1 MRILGISTAAGVAS
15 FGLIDEEKVLAE
27 GTLSGNIAEKILF
40 YVKEAGIEPKDI
52 DGISVA
58 VGPGSYSGL
67 RAGVATA
74 KTLAQTLSI
83 PIVGVPTLD
92 AIAYNFIDVQGTIA
106 VILDARSDEYNFAL
120 FGASNGKLN
129 RLTDDIVIKLDR
141 LADKLK
147 KITGNIYLAGKL
159 SEIKERIVG
168 DNFHFADETNSY
180 PYGINVAKI
189 GLALIKSGK
198 TDDPIK
204 LVPNYSHKPNIREYK
219 KA

>member
-1 MRILGISTAAGVAS
+1 
-15 FGLIDEEKVLAE
+15 LIDEEKVLAE

-40 YVKEAGIEPKDI
+40 YINEAGIEPKEI
-52 DGISVA
+52 NGIAVA
-58 VGPGSYSGL
+58 LGPGSYSGL

-83 PIVGVPTLD
+83 PLVGVPTLD
-92 AIAYNFIDVQGTIA
+92 AIAYNLINVQGTIA

-120 FGASNGKLN
+120 FGASRGKLA
-129 RLTDDIVIKLDR
+129 RLTDDIVLKLDHIIK
-141 LADKLK
+141 KLSN
-147 KITGNIYLAGKL
+147 ITGEIYLAGKL
-159 SEIKERIVG
+159 SGIAGKVIG
-168 DNFHFADETNSY
+168 DNFHFTDEINSH

-189 GLALIKSGK
+189 GLSMIKAGK